1 MAKST
6 DKKKRR
12 MMFEFVQE
20 SQVFK
25 MNGVPFVKI
34 GNMTLEDGAVVN
46 AINMINNQSIFV
58 EDIVYVQPTSATY

>member
-1 MAKST
+1 MAKSK
-6 DKKKRR
+6 DKKKLR

-34 GNMTLEDGAVVN
+34 
-46 AINMINNQSIFV
+46 
-58 EDIVYVQPTSATY
+58 